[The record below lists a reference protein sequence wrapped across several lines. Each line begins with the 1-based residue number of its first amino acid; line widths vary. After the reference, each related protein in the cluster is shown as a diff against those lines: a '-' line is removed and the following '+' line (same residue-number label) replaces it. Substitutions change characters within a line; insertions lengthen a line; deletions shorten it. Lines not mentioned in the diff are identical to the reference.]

1 MAEENKSARKKIMAA
16 KEMKMIMAEYFYDL
30 DSASKSNDK
39 KVAWCSSV
47 GPAEILRSLGFYVYF
62 PENHGAMLGATR
74 MATDLIPYANAVGYS
89 PEICSY
95 LTSDVGAYL
104 QKVTPLS
111 KAYEGIKSIPK
122 PDVLVFNTN
131 QCRDVQ
137 DWFGWFAKEFKAP
150 IIGINTHRGVT
161 DVSDTHVNSIANQ
174 IEGMINP
181 LEKISGNTFDL
192 NELKKVLSL
201 SRDCS
206 NLWKEVLDT
215 ASAKPS
221 PLTFFDG
228 TIHMGPAVVLRG
240 TQKAVDYY
248 KLLLAELK
256 ERVKNHEGAIEGERF
271 RLYWEGMPIWGRLR
285 DHSVL
290 FANQKTCVVASTYC
304 NSWIFSAFDANEP
317 FTSMARAYTELFIVR
332 SDKAKEEYLKNMIN
346 FFKID
351 GIIYHDSKTCPNNSN
366 NRYGM
371 PQRLE
376 KETGIPSLIINGD
389 LNDLR
394 CLSDEQTKTNI
405 EAFIEQLEEKDYR
418 A

>member
-1 MAEENKSARKKIMAA
+1 MSDEKKPIRKKLIATKMMKQLMAD
-16 KEMKMIMAEYFYDL
+16 YFYEL
-30 DSASKSNDK
+30 DEASNSKDK

-47 GPAEILRSLGFYVYF
+47 GPAEILRSLGFYVHF
-62 PENHGAMLGATR
+62 PENHGAMLGASR

-104 QKVTPLS
+104 QKITPLS
-111 KAYEGIKSIPK
+111 KAYEGIKNIPK

-137 DWFGWFAKEFKAP
+137 DWFGWFAEEFNAP
-150 IIGINTHRGVT
+150 LFGINTHRGVSG
-161 DVSDTHVNSIANQ
+161 VSESHVTSVAQQMEDI
-174 IEGMINP
+174 IKP
-181 LEKISGNTFDL
+181 LEKISDITF
-192 NELKKVLSL
+192 ELKELKRVLSL
-201 SRDCS
+201 SRECS
-206 NLWKEVLDT
+206 NLWKQVLDT
-215 ASAKPS
+215 AAACPS

-240 TQKAVDYY
+240 TQQAVEYY
-248 KLLLAELK
+248 KELLAELK
-256 ERVKNHEGAIEGERF
+256 ERVKNHEGAVEGERF
-271 RLYWEGMPIWGRLR
+271 RLYWDGMPIWGRLR
-285 DHSVL
+285 DHSNL

-304 NSWIFSAFDANEP
+304 NSWIFSAFNEEDP

-332 SDKAKEEYLKNMIN
+332 SDVAKEEYLKKMID

-351 GIIYHDSKTCPNNSN
+351 GMIFHDSKTCPNNSN

-376 KETGIPSLIINGD
+376 KETGIPSLVINGD

-394 CLSDEQTKTNI
+394 CLSDEQIKTNI
-405 EAFIEQLEEKDYR
+405 EAFIEQLEENK
-418 A
+418 